1 MHRVVEMGSA
11 VEAESG
17 ECQKGEAMAE
27 MEKTAKRNLVV
38 VDLDLTSAPLP
49 WTVFFLLQARGVK
62 PTEAKEGVEEGSLS
76 TVRSLEISSTM
87 VKDTVGEDLMLKE
100 MVILVVY

>member
-17 ECQKGEAMAE
+17 EFRKGEAMVE

-38 VDLDLTSAPLP
+38 VDLDLTSAPFP
-49 WTVFFLLQARGVK
+49 WTVFFLLQVRVVK
-62 PTEAKEGVEEGSLS
+62 PTEAKEEAEEGSL
-76 TVRSLEISSTM
+76 
-87 VKDTVGEDLMLKE
+87 
-100 MVILVVY
+100 